1 MAQTAVEYLEEAFY
15 TNAEEFY
22 GDWTIS
28 EEVMD
33 RILKH
38 AREIESKSTSESSE
52 FDREIKY
59 LNWLNRNKTE

>member
-22 GDWTIS
+22 GDWTIP

-52 FDREIKY
+52 FDKEQRY
-59 LNWLNRNKTE
+59 LTWLKENS